1 MKNKDASK
9 NNSFKENK
17 AVQLFSSFEE
27 ENEAT
32 AIVKASLSP
41 QKHIENVTER
51 ITKMYADEL
60 KKPMDKNLKF
70 KHD

>member
-1 MKNKDASK
+1 MKQKYT
-9 NNSFKENK
+9 
-17 AVQLFSSFEE
+17 LTYFSSFEE

-41 QKHIENVTER
+41 QKHIENVTKR

-60 KKPMDKNLKF
+60 KKPMDKTLKY

>member
-41 QKHIENVTER
+41 QFRRRK
-51 ITKMYADEL
+51 
-60 KKPMDKNLKF
+60 
-70 KHD
+70 